1 MSNNITNFIQNCLAD
16 SARYVLKSDI
26 PTNQIAIFSDNLFF
40 QWQKEVAECADAV
53 RQVVK
58 AEGKRYF
65 VIACSSTFLMEDM
78 RHILE
83 SGLGKIAGH
92 AFVYYTSMIYRNRT
106 WKEDLEPEGAT
117 IVFEII

>member
-1 MSNNITNFIQNCLAD
+1 MNITNYITWCLANSD
-16 SARYVLKSDI
+16 RYVLTSDI
-26 PTNQIAIFSDNLFF
+26 PTDQIAIFTESLFF
-40 QWQKEVAECADAV
+40 QWQNEVAECADAV

-65 VIACSSTFLMEDM
+65 IIACHSTFLMDDM

-83 SGLGKIAGH
+83 SGLGRIAGH
-92 AFVYYTSMIYRNRT
+92 AFIDSVTVWNGKLRN
-106 WKEDLEPEGAT
+106 EGAA

>member
-1 MSNNITNFIQNCLAD
+1 MNNITNYIRHFLAD
-16 SARYVLKSDI
+16 ADRYVLTSDI
-26 PTNQIAIFSDNLFF
+26 PADQIAIFTDSLFF
-40 QWQKEVAECADAV
+40 QWQKEIVECAEAV

-65 VIACSSTFLMEDM
+65 IVACHSTFLMDDM

-92 AFVYYTSMIYRNRT
+92 AFVDSKTVWDGKLRN
-106 WKEDLEPEGAT
+106 EGAA

>member
-1 MSNNITNFIQNCLAD
+1 MNNELITNIANYLTYFLDNAD
-16 SARYVLKSDI
+16 RYVITSDI
-26 PTNQIAIFSDNLFF
+26 PTDQIAIFTDSLFF

-65 VIACSSTFLMEDM
+65 IIACSSTFLMDDM

-83 SGLGKIAGH
+83 TGLAKIAGH
-92 AFVYYTSMIYRNRT
+92 AFVDSKTIWDGKLRN
-106 WKEDLEPEGAT
+106 EGAA

>member
-1 MSNNITNFIQNCLAD
+1 MNNELITNIANYLTFFLAKAD
-16 SARYVLKSDI
+16 RYVITSDI
-26 PTNQIAIFSDNLFF
+26 PADQIAIFTDSLFF
-40 QWQKEVAECADAV
+40 QWQKEVAECAEAV

-65 VIACSSTFLMEDM
+65 IIACSSTFLMDDM

-83 SGLGKIAGH
+83 SGLARIAGH
-92 AFVYYTSMIYRNRT
+92 AFIDSVTVWNGKLRN
-106 WKEDLEPEGAT
+106 EGAA